1 MKHFIILDYCDCSRN
16 VISIPIEDI
25 TSIHERS
32 SCVEVYYGTESVC
45 RVKNSV
51 QEIVKRI
58 NEVSNN
64 LNK

>member
-1 MKHFIILDYCDCSRN
+1 MKHFIILDYCDGRES
-16 VISIPIEDI
+16 VSVPIEDI
-25 TSIHERS
+25 TSIRGHS
-32 SCVEVYYGTESVC
+32 NCVEVHYGTESVC